1 MNGICFM
8 IDTGELADMVWE
20 FRICLEEARTSM
32 EEIQEEF
39 CRLEGAWSGKA
50 REAFRA
56 RTERDMAFLNE
67 YLREMS
73 RFAACLE
80 FAKEEYDRTEQEME
94 VYVGR
99 L

>member
-1 MNGICFM
+1 MNGICLM
-8 IDTGELADMVWE
+8 IDTGHLADMVWK
-20 FRICLEEARTSM
+20 FRICLEEARTCM
-32 EEIQEEF
+32 EEIREEF

-50 REAFRA
+50 SEAFRA

-73 RFAACLE
+73 KFAACLE
-80 FAKEEYDRTEQEME
+80 FAREEYDRTEQEME
-94 VYVGR
+94 VYMGR